1 VKGLWLLQECRRT
14 WAAQGQQWDDEALVR
29 LAEAAPPLRSLI
41 DPDDPRFLPPGE
53 MPARIQAFCQ
63 ETGQPIPE
71 EPAEI
76 VRCILES
83 LALKYRW
90 VIERLEALLARPI
103 PCIPVVGG
111 GSRHALLCQWTADAA
126 GRPVLAGPTEATA
139 LGNPIV
145 QAMAPGHLSDLPEAR
160 EVIRRSSAP
169 LLYEPRASSAREEAY
184 QRLVARILPA

>member
-1 VKGLWLLQECRRT
+1 
-14 WAAQGQQWDDEALVR
+14 
-29 LAEAAPPLRSLI
+29 
-41 DPDDPRFLPPGE
+41 
-53 MPARIQAFCQ
+53 MPTRIREFCQ

-71 EPAEI
+71 VPAEI

-83 LALKYRW
+83 FTLKYRW

-145 QAMAPGHLSDLPEAR
+145 QAMAPGHLSDLPEAPR
-160 EVIRRSSAP
+160 GDPALLRPSSLRTPRLLRPGGSLSALGRPDPSRLKVMKIGAAWRVAHAGSNSDRRFPTCSDGG
-169 LLYEPRASSAREEAY
+169 ARPG
-184 QRLVARILPA
+184 VNWGSGGDPAA

>member
-1 VKGLWLLQECRRT
+1 
-14 WAAQGQQWDDEALVR
+14 
-29 LAEAAPPLRSLI
+29 
-41 DPDDPRFLPPGE
+41 
-53 MPARIQAFCQ
+53 MPTRIREFCQ

-71 EPAEI
+71 VPAEI

-83 LALKYRW
+83 FTLKYRW

-111 GSRHALLCQWTADAA
+111 GSRNPLLCQWTADAA
-126 GRPVLAGPTEATA
+126 GRPVLAGPAEATA

-160 EVIRRSSAP
+160 EVIRRSFAP
-169 LLYEPRASSAREEAY
+169 LLYEPRASSAQEEAY